1 MQRDAQA
8 LRESKEL
15 EADDRNRLIGDLG
28 NLLTALEELER
39 LTGVRDNP
47 QVLENWYELLA
58 DVLTASFHVGR
69 VAGLLDGA
77 ANEREKQTAAMR
89 DAKSK
94 NKKNRDKEDAQNKV
108 LEAFIEQQRKSSL
121 PRNAGKL
128 ISKALEKAGVPLS
141 PKRALERLEWLS
153 WNQDIDDKQR
163 AARSGRSHPSEGK

>member
-94 NKKNRDKEDAQNKV
+94 NKKNRDKE
-108 LEAFIEQQRKSSL
+108 
-121 PRNAGKL
+121 
-128 ISKALEKAGVPLS
+128 
-141 PKRALERLEWLS
+141 
-153 WNQDIDDKQR
+153 
-163 AARSGRSHPSEGK
+163 

>member
-1 MQRDAQA
+1 MSELAEQRCVGLLRSMQRDAQA

-94 NKKNRDKEDAQNKV
+94 NKK
-108 LEAFIEQQRKSSL
+108 IETRKTRRIKSSRPSSSNSESRL
-121 PRNAGKL
+121 CHATRG
-128 ISKALEKAGVPLS
+128 SSS
-141 PKRALERLEWLS
+141 PKR
-153 WNQDIDDKQR
+153 
-163 AARSGRSHPSEGK
+163 